1 MEGAGA
7 GDGVLE
13 GVGVDDG
20 VLEDPND
27 EICPPTGAPPL
38 GDEEPPEQR
47 PEDDG
52 FGQTKGLEEL
62 ASWQELP
69 SHKAPELTGN
79 VDGGLWIMV
88 WPLTEPKVSSHRT

>member
-1 MEGAGA
+1 VEGAGA

-52 FGQTKGLEEL
+52 FG
-62 ASWQELP
+62 
-69 SHKAPELTGN
+69 
-79 VDGGLWIMV
+79 
-88 WPLTEPKVSSHRT
+88 